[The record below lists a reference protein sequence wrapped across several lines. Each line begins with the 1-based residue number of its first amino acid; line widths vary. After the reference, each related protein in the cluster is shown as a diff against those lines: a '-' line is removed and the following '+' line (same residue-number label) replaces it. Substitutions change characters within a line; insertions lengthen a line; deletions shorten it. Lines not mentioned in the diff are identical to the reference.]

1 MLSVAIVGI
10 SGYGAILTDLLSN
23 FAAEGKVRFV
33 AATVVNRAQQ
43 SARCDLLERQNV
55 RVFDDYREMFSA
67 SGPAIDLCLVPVGIP
82 WHASV
87 AIAALEAGCHV
98 LVEKPLAGDYADAG
112 RIEQAARKTG
122 KQLFV
127 GFQDLCDPGVWEI
140 KEALL
145 GKQIGEIT
153 EIRASGA
160 WPRPVGYF
168 ERNEWAGK
176 VTLDGVAVHDS
187 PHNNALSHL
196 VNLAFFWA
204 GDGSSESGWAETV
217 DGLLYRVLPIE
228 SYDTGWIEWCL
239 QDGKRVVFAASHA
252 SPHTVGPRISIC
264 GTEGSILWDYEK
276 GLVGSTTPLQ
286 VSPRPDAV
294 SLRQIALGSV
304 FRLLQGSPAFH
315 CGVRNALAHA
325 RAMDLAH
332 RALPVRAWSGDAVQ
346 VEYRD
351 GDEYHF
357 LSGLDSWCHAA
368 LQPRVAPVPLEA
380 HLKVSPAGSCAAPV

>member
-1 MLSVAIVGI
+1 MLRVAIVGV
-10 SGYGAILTDLLSN
+10 SGYGAILTDLLSS

-145 GKQIGEIT
+145 GKRIGEIT

-176 VTLDGVAVHDS
+176 VTLDGVAVHDVPWNPAAGKFICPCHGS
-187 PHNNALSHL
+187 QYDEAGKVVRGPAPLSL
-196 VNLAFFWA
+196 
-204 GDGSSESGWAETV
+204 
-217 DGLLYRVLPIE
+217 
-228 SYDTGWIEWCL
+228 
-239 QDGKRVVFAASHA
+239 
-252 SPHTVGPRISIC
+252 
-264 GTEGSILWDYEK
+264 
-276 GLVGSTTPLQ
+276 
-286 VSPRPDAV
+286 
-294 SLRQIALGSV
+294 
-304 FRLLQGSPAFH
+304 
-315 CGVRNALAHA
+315 ALAH
-325 RAMDLAH
+325 
-332 RALPVRAWSGDAVQ
+332 VQ
-346 VEYRD
+346 VDNDQVLLSPWSETDFRD
-351 GDEYHF
+351 G
-357 LSGLDSWCHAA
+357 S
-368 LQPRVAPVPLEA
+368 QPWWA
-380 HLKVSPAGSCAAPV
+380 